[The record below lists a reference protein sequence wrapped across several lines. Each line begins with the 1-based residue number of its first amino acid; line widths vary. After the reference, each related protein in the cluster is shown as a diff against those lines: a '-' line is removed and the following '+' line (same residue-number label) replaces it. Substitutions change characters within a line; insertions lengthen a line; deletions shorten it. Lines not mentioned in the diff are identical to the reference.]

1 MHLPCCDGSCF
12 LRIHVK
18 NIFIGN
24 AESNISKVLYKSIC
38 LQQKK
43 KKPNQKSHLRLSS
56 IDLSIDIGMANF
68 ILYWYISDWE
78 LYKEIEERKKKTL
91 KLKQFFLTYFMI
103 VYSQNIKSKFKKGF
117 MDYLFTAQHS
127 KWL

>member
-38 LQQKK
+38 LQQK

-78 LYKEIEERKKKTL
+78 LYKEIEERKKKL
-91 KLKQFFLTYFMI
+91 
-103 VYSQNIKSKFKKGF
+103 
-117 MDYLFTAQHS
+117 
-127 KWL
+127 

>member
-43 KKPNQKSHLRLSS
+43 NDCKLTLHLDGSA
-56 IDLSIDIGMANF
+56 DLKYPIF
-68 ILYWYISDWE
+68 Y
-78 LYKEIEERKKKTL
+78 T
-91 KLKQFFLTYFMI
+91 F
-103 VYSQNIKSKFKKGF
+103 V
-117 MDYLFTAQHS
+117 
-127 KWL
+127 

>member
-43 KKPNQKSHLRLSS
+43 KTKPKKSF
-56 IDLSIDIGMANF
+56 ATV
-68 ILYWYISDWE
+68 LY
-78 LYKEIEERKKKTL
+78 
-91 KLKQFFLTYFMI
+91 
-103 VYSQNIKSKFKKGF
+103 
-117 MDYLFTAQHS
+117 
-127 KWL
+127 

>member
-43 KKPNQKSHLRLSS
+43 NQTKKVICDCPLLIYQS
-56 IDLSIDIGMANF
+56 
-68 ILYWYISDWE
+68 
-78 LYKEIEERKKKTL
+78 T
-91 KLKQFFLTYFMI
+91 
-103 VYSQNIKSKFKKGF
+103 
-117 MDYLFTAQHS
+117 
-127 KWL
+127 